1 MSRSVPLPLPSFWRR
16 RVYVLGRGKFGI
28 WPSLGLLGS
37 RAELI
42 LAVSFARTL
51 LAPAYLV
58 CESAPS
64 RLVKMTH
71 NDRDERFLEDNR
83 YFVSL
88 FYLEKNSEGSLQIDV
103 HRIAMILNLLSSF
116 QQNIRIIPAKL
127 IYQL

>member
-1 MSRSVPLPLPSFWRR
+1 M
-16 RVYVLGRGKFGI
+16 I
-28 WPSLGLLGS
+28 
-37 RAELI
+37 
-42 LAVSFARTL
+42 
-51 LAPAYLV
+51 
-58 CESAPS
+58 
-64 RLVKMTH
+64 H

-103 HRIAMILNLLSSF
+103 HRIAMILNLISSF